1 MLLFRAL
8 YKSFPYFFADENSKD
23 PEFPDPTLEEDDR
36 PIEPYSDI
44 GIDQINELM
53 FEDWK

>member
-1 MLLFRAL
+1 MT
-8 YKSFPYFFADENSKD
+8 DENSREPVCCD
-23 PEFPDPTLEEDDR
+23 PVLEEDDR

-53 FEDWK
+53 FKDWR